1 MPTLDAL
8 QAPNLNLSITEHN
21 GRLVVGLDL
30 PATSGSARQIPFL
43 EVTRNESRAL
53 LAEAQQTVIS
63 RLSQSG
69 FQVGE
74 ISLEANRGQNAGLG
88 ATVPRVGRLQFEI
101 TGDQSI
107 SGTIRNN
114 PDVAGAIRAA
124 ESGFDRSRQGLYEQ
138 RARNWAEDGGA
149 RIRSGEQTYTVT
161 PQAAADYYNAQRWF
175 PWEKIQPAQPRAELR
190 DGVETAYA
198 TRIDDGL
205 RHPGHPFHRQYEQ
218 ALRGLERTDVPH
230 RSDAAALLVQAGA
243 NAGFDRNGDL
253 AVVAGTRDN
262 VFAVQGDGP
271 AGLRAAVAHA
281 DIQPGAFGRVSEA
294 LGQQAIAQAPVGNAV
309 DEPVRARAV

>member
-53 LAEAQQTVIS
+53 LAEAQQTVIA

-74 ISLEANRGQNAGLG
+74 INLEASRGQNAALG
-88 ATVPRVGRLQFEI
+88 AAVPRVGRLQFEI
-101 TGDQSI
+101 TGEQSA

-124 ESGFDRSRQGLYEQ
+124 EGGFDRSRQALYEQ

-149 RIRSGEQTYTVT
+149 RVRSGDQVYTVT
-161 PQAAADYYNAQRWF
+161 PQAAADYYNDQRWF
-175 PWEKIQPAQPRAELR
+175 PWEKIRPAQPRAEMR
-190 DGVETAYA
+190 DGIGTAYA
-198 TRIDDGL
+198 ATADDGL
-205 RHPGHPFHRQYEQ
+205 RHPGHPYHRQFEQ
-218 ALRGLERTDVPH
+218 ALRGLDGTAVPH
-230 RSDAAALLVQAGA
+230 RTDAAALLVQAGA
-243 NAGFDRNGDL
+243 NAGFDRNGAL

-281 DIQPGAFGRVSEA
+281 DIQPGAFARVSEA
-294 LGQQAIAQAPVGNAV
+294 LGQQAMAQAPAQPAV
-309 DEPVRARAV
+309 EEQVRARAV